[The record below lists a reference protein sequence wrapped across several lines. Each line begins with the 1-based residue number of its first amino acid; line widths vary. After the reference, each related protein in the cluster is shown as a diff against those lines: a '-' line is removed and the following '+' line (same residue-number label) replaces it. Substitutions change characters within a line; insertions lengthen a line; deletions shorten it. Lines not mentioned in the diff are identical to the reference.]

1 MKFSA
6 NAKES
11 VQKKYSIRTTA
22 WLIKGISD
30 KKVTCVKHNEPVKF
44 RMEEYKT
51 TLAGTFYCSTWN
63 KAPGLRCGEL
73 H

>member
-1 MKFSA
+1 MA
-6 NAKES
+6 NQEKS
-11 VQKKYSIRTTA
+11 VLNLEAPPFVQTNPQ
-22 WLIKGISD
+22 LSD

-44 RMEEYKT
+44 RMEECKT